1 MPKVIK
7 HWNVVISTQDSLLN
21 GNGPVRIG
29 KSKTC
34 NPVIEHGFLMFEDY
48 KGSQAGINLSEV
60 SIFTIEPEYEE

>member
-7 HWNVVISTQDSLLN
+7 HWNVVISTHDSLLN

-29 KSKTC
+29 KSKTR
-34 NPVIEHGFLMFEDY
+34 NPVIEHGFLMFEDH